1 MIIGK
6 KVNYTDDWKQE
17 IDHVADFEL
26 DVQTFMKTHTFLQS
40 MTGGGKTNLLLELS
54 DGLMKERPETQF
66 IYFDEQEE
74 FTGIPKKFKNVILIS
89 SKDTPKVFTT
99 THAHE
104 LGLQSRRTGQSLVI
118 KLSDFKQKKDKE
130 LFVAKFLEGYI
141 SEGKKYGT
149 PCVMVIDEADIFCP
163 TVSKAKNVASRDVI
177 IEYCKRARKLN
188 ISVVL
193 ATQYS
198 SAVHIDARREMEN
211 YFIGRTK
218 QRSDRKAV
226 CEMLGDN
233 SIFDNLGWGLKK
245 GQFYVRG
252 DALSQ
257 HLMLIQTK
265 ESEIGKKQAGIDEE
279 SSSSLSKIYEESIIG
294 DTKLSILEMLQ
305 KKIAELEKELVVAK
319 SKELTDDM
327 RKSLIDMGYNEGLVK
342 GIEQE
347 REGKGKFTKFVEKL

>member
-1 MIIGK
+1 MIIGNQ
-6 KVNYTDDWKQE
+6 VNYTDDWKQE
-17 IDHVADFEL
+17 VNEVADFEL
-26 DVQTFMKTHTFLQS
+26 NVPTFMKTHTFLQA
-40 MTGGGKTNLLLELS
+40 MTGSGKTNLILELS
-54 DGLMKERPETQF
+54 DGLMQERKDTQF
-66 IYFDEQEE
+66 IFFDEQEE
-74 FTGIPKKFKNVILIS
+74 FTGIPKKYKNVVLIS

-99 THAHE
+99 GHAYE

-118 KLSDFKQKKDKE
+118 KLADFKQQKDKE
-130 LFVAKFLEGYI
+130 LFVANFLEGYK

-149 PCVMVIDEADIFCP
+149 PCVIVIDEADLFVP
-163 TVSKAKNVASRDVI
+163 TLSKAKNVASREPI
-177 IEYCKRARKLN
+177 IWYCKRARKLN
-188 ISVVL
+188 ISIVL

-198 SAVHIDARREMEN
+198 SAIHIDARREMEN

-226 CEMLGDN
+226 CEMLGEN
-233 SIFDNLGWGLKK
+233 SIFDTLGWGLKK
-245 GQFYVRG
+245 GQFFVRG

-265 ESEIGKKQAGIDEE
+265 ESDITKKEAGVDEK
-279 SSSSLSKIYEESIIG
+279 STSSLSKIYEQSI
-294 DTKLSILEMLQ
+294 TEHSELTVLEMLQ
-305 KKIAELEKELVVAK
+305 KKVAELEKELVVAK

-327 RKSLIDMGYNEGLVK
+327 RKNLIDMGYNEGLQK